1 MRRILYQIT
10 EQGISCMKLKKH
22 LKIGGN
28 QMTVQKKSFL
38 LFVLTLLLSIAL
50 IACASEPGSD
60 DGEDDAKEEETD
72 DGDASESEGDDD
84 EEESSEISGDNELV
98 IAKSAEAVSLDPA
111 GSNDVPSSD
120 VQENIYE
127 SLTQLDE
134 NLDVQPQLAES
145 WEAVEDDIWE
155 FTLREDITFHDG
167 SEFNA
172 DVVKTNIE
180 RVLDDDMAS
189 PRKFLFEMV
198 TDIEV
203 VDDYTVRFTTEYPF
217 APLPAHLAHS
227 GGAMVALDIIEQ
239 DYEAMEDGEDPGSVV
254 NENPVGTGYFVFDE
268 WKSGDSIRLVRNE
281 DYWGDNALLDSV
293 VFKVV
298 SEDLTRVAEL
308 ETGESHIADPLSPS
322 DYDQIEQTDG
332 AGVQTQSSVSL
343 SYIGF
348 NMDKEPFDD
357 VRVRQAIS
365 MAIDKE
371 EIIEGIYDGF
381 GIPAIGPIPP
391 DVFGFDDSVS
401 GLDYDIEKAKEL
413 LADAGYPD
421 GFETTIWT
429 NDSRERI
436 DTAVNL
442 QSQLKEIGIEVKVE
456 EIEWGAYLEETA
468 NGEHDMFI
476 LGWSTPTGDAD
487 YAMYALFHSD
497 NFGEPGN
504 RTFTDDPE
512 LDALLE
518 KGRKTPGDDERL
530 EIYGE
535 AQELLVE
542 IAPMI
547 YIHHQEYILGVRDEV
562 KGLTQLPTQILQL
575 QEVTLE
581 E

>member
-1 MRRILYQIT
+1 MK
-10 EQGISCMKLKKH
+10 IS
-22 LKIGGN
+22 
-28 QMTVQKKSFL
+28 KKSIL
-38 LFVLTLLLSIAL
+38 LFVLTLLLTFAL

-60 DGEDDAKEEETD
+60 DAKDDTSEGEDTGKEDDTNEEE
-72 DGDASESEGDDD
+72 D
-84 EEESSEISGDNELV
+84 EEEGEDGSDGGELV

-134 NLDVQPQLAES
+134 DLNVQPKLAES
-145 WEAVEDDIWE
+145 WDAVEDDVWE
-155 FTLREDITFHDG
+155 FKLRDGVTFHDG

-172 DVVKTNIE
+172 EVVKVNIE
-180 RVLDDDMAS
+180 RILDDKVTS

-198 TDIEV
+198 SDIEV

-227 GGAMVALDIIEQ
+227 GGAMVSLDIIEQ
-239 DYEAMEDGEDPGSVV
+239 DYAAIEDGKDPGSVV
-254 NENPVGTGYFVFDE
+254 NENPIGTGYFVFDE
-268 WKSGDSIRLVRNE
+268 WKSGESIRLVRNE

-293 VFKVV
+293 LFKVV

-308 ETGESHIADPLSPS
+308 ETGDSHVADPLSPS
-322 DYDQIEQTDG
+322 DFDQIDQTDG
-332 AGVQTQSSVSL
+332 ASVQTQSSVSL

-371 EIIEGIYDGF
+371 QIIDGIYEGF

-442 QSQLKEIGIEVKVE
+442 QSQLKDIGIEVKVE
-456 EIEWGAYLEETA
+456 EIEWGAYLEQTA

-504 RTFTDDPE
+504 RTFTEDPE

-518 KGRKTPGDDERL
+518 KGRKTPGEDERL

-547 YIHHQEYILGVRDEV
+547 YIHHSEYLLGVRDEV

-575 QEVTLE
+575 QEVYIE
-581 E
+581 N

>member
-1 MRRILYQIT
+1 MFINLSHVYECFYQKI
-10 EQGISCMKLKKH
+10 
-22 LKIGGN
+22 IGGIKMRLSSKN
-28 QMTVQKKSFL
+28 IL
-38 LFVLTLLLSIAL
+38 LLAITLLVGMFLM
-50 IACASEPGSD
+50 ACASEPG
-60 DGEDDAKEEETD
+60 
-72 DGDASESEGDDD
+72 EGDDETPKD
-84 EEESSEISGDNELV
+84 DSNKDKTEEAEPADDDKSGGELV
-98 IAKSAEAVSLDPA
+98 ISKSAEAVSLDPA

-120 VQENIYE
+120 VQANIYE
-127 SLTQLDE
+127 SLTKLDE
-134 NLDVQPQLAES
+134 DLNVQPVLAES
-145 WEAVEDDIWE
+145 WDAVEDDVWE
-155 FTLREDITFHDG
+155 FKLRDDVTFHDG

-172 DVVKTNIE
+172 DVVKANIE
-180 RVLDDDMAS
+180 RIIDKDMAS
-189 PRKFLFEMV
+189 PREFLYEMV
-198 TDIEV
+198 SDIEV

-227 GGAMVALDIIEQ
+227 GGGMVSMNSIEEDYAAMD
-239 DYEAMEDGEDPGSVV
+239 DGKDPGSVV

-268 WKSGDSIRLVRNE
+268 WKSGESIRLVRNE
-281 DYWGDNALLDSV
+281 EYWGENALLDSV
-293 VFKVV
+293 LFKVV

-308 ETGESHIADPLSPS
+308 ETGDSHISDPLSPS
-322 DYDQIEQTDG
+322 DFDQIDQSDG
-332 AGVQTQSSVSL
+332 AFVYTQSSVSL

-371 EIIEGIYDGF
+371 QIIDGIYEGF
-381 GIPAIGPIPP
+381 GTPAIGPIPP

-401 GLDYDIEKAKEL
+401 GLDHDIEKAKEL

-421 GFETTIWT
+421 GFSTTIWT

-442 QSQLKEIGIEVKVE
+442 QAQLKEIGIDLKVE
-456 EIEWGAYLEETA
+456 EIEWGAYLEQTA

-504 RTFTDDPE
+504 RTFTEDEE
-512 LDALLE
+512 LNKLLE
-518 KGRKTPGDDERL
+518 KGRKTPGEEERL
-530 EIYGE
+530 EIYSE
-535 AQELLVE
+535 AQELLVD

-547 YIHHQEYILGVRDEV
+547 YIHHSEFLLGVRDEV
-562 KGLTQLPTQILQL
+562 KGFTQLPTEILQL
-575 QEVTLE
+575 QEVYLE

>member
-1 MRRILYQIT
+1 MHYVLIVFCKYLYFANICYSIMRQHIHFVDYIGGK
-10 EQGISCMKLKKH
+10 EMKL
-22 LKIGGN
+22 
-28 QMTVQKKSFL
+28 TKKSILFL
-38 LFVLTLLLSIAL
+38 ILTLFLSVAL

-60 DGEDDAKEEETD
+60 DEKEKDDASEDTD
-72 DGDASESEGDDD
+72 SGDASNESGKEG
-84 EEESSEISGDNELV
+84 GELV

-120 VQENIYE
+120 IQENIYE

-134 NLDVQPQLAES
+134 DLNVQPQLAES
-145 WEAVEDDIWE
+145 WDAVEEDVWE
-155 FTLREDITFHDG
+155 FKLREGVKFHDG
-167 SEFNA
+167 SDFTA
-172 DVVKTNIE
+172 DVVKSNIE
-180 RVLDDDMAS
+180 RVLDDKVAS

-217 APLPAHLAHS
+217 APLPAHLAHN
-227 GGAMVALDIIEQ
+227 GGAMLAQDIIDK
-239 DYEAMEDGEDPGSVV
+239 DYAAVEDGQDPGSIV

-268 WKSGDSIRLVRNE
+268 WKSGESIRLVRNE
-281 DYWGDNALLDSV
+281 DYWGDKTLLDSV
-293 VFKVV
+293 LFKVV
-298 SEDLTRVAEL
+298 TEDLTRVAEL
-308 ETGESHIADPLSPS
+308 ETGDSHIADPLSPS
-322 DYDQIEQTDG
+322 DFDQIDQTEG
-332 AGVQTQSSVSL
+332 SNVQTQSSVSL

-348 NMDKEPFDD
+348 NMEKEPFDD

-365 MAIDKE
+365 MAVDKE
-371 EIIEGIYDGF
+371 QIIDGIYEGF
-381 GIPAIGPIPP
+381 GVPAIGPIPP
-391 DVFGFDDSVS
+391 DVFGFDDSIS

-442 QSQLKEIGIEVKVE
+442 QSQLKEIGIDLKIE
-456 EIEWGAYLEETA
+456 EIEWGAYLEQTA

-497 NFGEPGN
+497 NLGSPGN
-504 RTFTDDPE
+504 RTFTENEE
-512 LDALLE
+512 LDKLLE
-518 KGRKTPGDDERL
+518 EGRKTPGNDERL
-530 EIYGE
+530 EIYSE
-535 AQELLVE
+535 AQELLVD

-547 YIHHQEYILGVRDEV
+547 YIHHQEFLLGVRDEV

-575 QEVTLE
+575 QKVYLE
-581 E
+581 D

>member
-1 MRRILYQIT
+1 MK
-10 EQGISCMKLKKH
+10 IS
-22 LKIGGN
+22 
-28 QMTVQKKSFL
+28 KKSIL
-38 LFVLTLLLSIAL
+38 LFVLTLLLTFAL

-60 DGEDDAKEEETD
+60 DAKDDTSEGEDTGKEDDTNEEE
-72 DGDASESEGDDD
+72 D
-84 EEESSEISGDNELV
+84 EEEGEDGSDGGELV

-134 NLDVQPQLAES
+134 DLNVQPKLAES
-145 WEAVEDDIWE
+145 WDAVEDDVWE
-155 FTLREDITFHDG
+155 FKLREGVTFHDG

-172 DVVKTNIE
+172 EVVKVNIE
-180 RVLDDDMAS
+180 RILDDKVTS

-198 TDIEV
+198 SDIEV

-227 GGAMVALDIIEQ
+227 GGAMVSLDIIEQ
-239 DYEAMEDGEDPGSVV
+239 DYAAIEDGKDPGSVV
-254 NENPVGTGYFVFDE
+254 NENPIGTGYFVFDE
-268 WKSGDSIRLVRNE
+268 WKSGESIRLVRNE

-293 VFKVV
+293 LFKVV

-308 ETGESHIADPLSPS
+308 ETGDSHVADPLSPS
-322 DYDQIEQTDG
+322 DFDQIDQTDG
-332 AGVQTQSSVSL
+332 ASVQTQSSVSL

-371 EIIEGIYDGF
+371 QIIDGIYEGF

-442 QSQLKEIGIEVKVE
+442 QSQLKDIGIEVKVE
-456 EIEWGAYLEETA
+456 EIEWGAYLEQTA

-504 RTFTDDPE
+504 RTFTEDPE

-518 KGRKTPGDDERL
+518 KGRKTPGEDERL

-547 YIHHQEYILGVRDEV
+547 YIHHSEYLLGVRDEV

-575 QEVTLE
+575 QEVYIE
-581 E
+581 N

>member
-1 MRRILYQIT
+1 MNDEDT
-10 EQGISCMKLKKH
+10 
-22 LKIGGN
+22 IGGN
-28 QMTVQKKSFL
+28 VMNMFKKSWLFL
-38 LFVLTLLLSIAL
+38 LFILFLSVAL
-50 IACASEPGSD
+50 MACASEPG
-60 DGEDDAKEEETD
+60 
-72 DGDASESEGDDD
+72 DD
-84 EEESSEISGDNELV
+84 EEEKEDATEEPDATTDDKEEKSDDTGGGELV

-134 NLDVQPQLAES
+134 QLNVQPQLAES
-145 WEAVEDDIWE
+145 WEAVEDDVWE
-155 FTLREDITFHDG
+155 FTLREGILFHDG

-172 DVVKTNIE
+172 DVVKANIE
-180 RVLDDDMAS
+180 RVLDDKVAS

-198 TDIEV
+198 SDIEV
-203 VDDYTVRFTTEYPF
+203 VDEYTVRFTTEYPF

-227 GGAMVALDIIEQ
+227 GGAMVSLDIIEQ
-239 DYEAMEDGEDPGSVV
+239 DYAAIEEGKDPGTVV
-254 NENPVGTGYFVFDE
+254 NEQPIGTGYFVFDE
-268 WKSGDSIRLVRNE
+268 WKSGESIRLVRNE

-293 VFKVV
+293 LFKVV

-322 DYDQIEQTDG
+322 DYDQIDQTDG
-332 AGVQTQSSVSL
+332 ASVQTQSSVSL

-371 EIIEGIYDGF
+371 EIIEGIYEGF

-391 DVFGFDDSVS
+391 DVFGFDDGVS

-421 GFETTIWT
+421 GFSTTIWT
-429 NDSRERI
+429 NDNRERI

-442 QSQLKEIGIEVKVE
+442 QSQLKEIGIELKVE
-456 EIEWGAYLEETA
+456 EIEWGAYLEQTA

-504 RTFTDDPE
+504 RTFTKDPE
-512 LDALLE
+512 LDRLLE
-518 KGRKTPGDDERL
+518 EGRKTPGNEERL
-530 EIYGE
+530 EIYSE
-535 AQELLVE
+535 AQELLVD

-547 YIHHQEYILGVRDEV
+547 YIHHQEYLLGVRDEV

-575 QEVTLE
+575 QEVYLE
-581 E
+581 D